1 VAGADLPNTGRY
13 LWQVPANVPPAVFLK
28 LTVKDQAGNIAV
40 AQTQD
45 ALLVDL
51 NIPEFQVIGLQGR

>member
-1 VAGADLPNTGRY
+1 
-13 LWQVPANVPPAVFLK
+13 VPANVPPAVFLK